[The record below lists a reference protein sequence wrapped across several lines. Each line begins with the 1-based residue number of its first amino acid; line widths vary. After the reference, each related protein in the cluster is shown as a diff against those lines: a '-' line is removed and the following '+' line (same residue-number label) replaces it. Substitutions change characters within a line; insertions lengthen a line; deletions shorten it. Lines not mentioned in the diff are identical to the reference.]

1 MRQGVE
7 GSATSRPPSAQRV
20 HSNRVGVPSLIL
32 SLAGNFATSS
42 VSRFSVFIL
51 NIGLTRAA
59 TQVSCQ
65 PHGELFPV
73 CWTGFFRVFLLFLAK
88 DITFCQDL
96 DGFLLGWV
104 MFKREI
110 GGPLLFW
117 RRFVVE
123 KVLISPDFL
132 GALWVAL

>member
-1 MRQGVE
+1 MESCFLFVGR
-7 GSATSRPPSAQRV
+7 GSSER
-20 HSNRVGVPSLIL
+20 
-32 SLAGNFATSS
+32 
-42 VSRFSVFIL
+42 
-51 NIGLTRAA
+51 
-59 TQVSCQ
+59 
-65 PHGELFPV
+65 HG
-73 CWTGFFRVFLLFLAK
+73 FLLFLAK